1 MLEAERVDA
10 QVGILGAGASGLSLA
25 LLTHLDWLLLEADVR
40 PGGHAVSTKVDGWT
54 FDRGPHI
61 MFSRRQLLLDC
72 MVASLGENVHQC
84 RRNNR
89 VAIAGGL
96 ARYPIEN
103 DLVALPL
110 PLRSDALL
118 SFLGAQRG
126 TEEPR
131 NLAEWFRAHFG
142 EVLVSEYFRPYN
154 EKVWNVP
161 LEQLSMSWADRIPK
175 PPLEDVVRGALGES
189 SEGYLHQLYYSYP
202 LVGGYGALTEAWA
215 SALPDDRV
223 VLDCRVERIEPTE
236 DGVTVHTAAKSWSFG
251 QVVSTL
257 PLHDLVDIVAGVPK
271 SVREAVAQLI
281 VNPMLVVTLGFSG
294 FDPNQYTAVYIPD
307 DDFLVNRVSYPAV
320 FSPQNAPA
328 GCFSVQ
334 AEITTTR
341 GADLLSWSDESVL
354 EHVVRGLEA
363 RSLIP
368 DEAQLIFRQVDRYDL
383 AYVVYTENY
392 ERHLEVTRNWFKGQ
406 GILLH
411 GRFGAHAY
419 LNVDGCLESSI
430 DLARYLGADL
440 PDAAVLE
447 RFRRLDEV
455 R

>member
-1 MLEAERVDA
+1 VDA

-25 LLTHLDWLLLEADVR
+25 LLTHLEWLLLEAGSR
-40 PGGHAVSTKVDGWT
+40 PGGHAVSTSVNGWI

-61 MFSRRQLLLDC
+61 MFSRSELLLDC

-89 VAIAGGL
+89 VAIAGEL

-103 DLVALPL
+103 DLAALPL

-118 SFLGAQRG
+118 SFLEAQRQ
-126 TEEPR
+126 THAAR
-131 NLAEWFRAHFG
+131 NLAEWFGAHFG
-142 EVLVSEYFRPYN
+142 EVLVSAYFRPYN
-154 EKVWNVP
+154 EKVWKVP
-161 LEQLSMSWADRIPK
+161 LEQLSMSWADRIPQ
-175 PPLEDVVRGALGES
+175 PPLEDVVRGALGDS
-189 SEGYLHQLYYSYP
+189 REGYVHQLYYSYP

-215 SALPDDRV
+215 SALPRDRV
-223 VLDCRVERIEPTE
+223 LLDARVEHIEPTE
-236 DGVTVHTAAKSWSFG
+236 GGVTVHAAGKTWNFG
-251 QVVSTL
+251 QVVSTI
-257 PLHDLVDIVAGVPK
+257 PLHALVDLVGGVPNA
-271 SVREAVAQLI
+271 VREAVDQLI

-294 FDPNQYTAVYIPD
+294 DDPNQYTAVYVPD

-320 FSPQNAPA
+320 FSPRNAPA

-334 AEITTTR
+334 AEITAAH
-341 GADLLSWSDESVL
+341 GADVLKWSDESIR
-354 EHVVRGLEA
+354 EHVVRGLTT

-368 DEAQLIFRQVDRYDL
+368 DDAQLIFHQVDRYDA

-392 ERHLEVTRNWFKGQ
+392 ERHLELARGWFKER
-406 GILLH
+406 GIFLH
-411 GRFGAHAY
+411 GRFGSHAY
-419 LNVDGCLESSI
+419 LNVDGCLERSI
-430 DLARYLGADL
+430 DLARRLGADL

-447 RFRRLDEV
+447 IFRNLGAV